1 MNHSTS
7 SFTRTSL
14 AALVVAGL
22 TLAACSGGDDTSA
35 TTTAAATTTTA
46 APTTTEAATTVPT
59 TTTPSTTEAPAT
71 TAPEV
76 LRMPLTGEPI
86 EDASEIP
93 DRPALAVKIPV
104 DPIAQPQA
112 GLNQADIVFETVIN
126 DNFTR
131 LIAVFH
137 SDGTG
142 ENPLGPIR
150 SGRGQDVNIL
160 SMLNRPLMAWS
171 GGNATV
177 TRQFADADA
186 ADTLVNLNAV
196 RGFSD
201 LYYRRSGR
209 GGAPH
214 NLFSST
220 DTLWSAAPD
229 DAEPP
234 YQVFPYVTPGEEL
247 EGLDATTIELDFD
260 AIRVRWEYDPATGKY
275 ERWQGGSEHPTEDD
289 GQVSADNVVVMLMDY
304 GVSRFDGNPE
314 MQAFGANP
322 VLLFS
327 GGTVREGVWLRFTH
341 EDGYTFYD
349 NVDDLN
355 VLGLVPGRTW
365 VEMPENQAGR
375 VSIDGAEFTIP
386 DTTIP
391 DTTVPEG

>member
-1 MNHSTS
+1 VKH
-7 SFTRTSL
+7 TRYPRTVPAAVPATFL
-14 AALVVAGL
+14 VTAALA
-22 TLAACSGGDDTSA
+22 LAACSGGDDTAA
-35 TTTAAATTTTA
+35 TTVAAVAVTTSAPATTDTPTTVRATTTT
-46 APTTTEAATTVPT
+46 T
-59 TTTPSTTEAPAT
+59 STTEAPAT
-71 TAPEV
+71 TAPDV

-93 DRPALAVKIPV
+93 DRPALAVKIPTNPPV
-104 DPIAQPQA
+104 ARPQA
-112 GLNQADIVFETVIN
+112 GLNKADIVFETVIN
-126 DNFTR
+126 GGFTR
-131 LIAVFH
+131 LIAMFH

-160 SMLNRPLMAWS
+160 SMFNRPLMAWS
-171 GGNATV
+171 GGNPTV
-177 TRQFADADA
+177 TSQFAGADA
-186 ADTLVNLNAV
+186 AGTLFNLNYV

-209 GGAPH
+209 GGSPH

-234 YQVFPYVTPGEEL
+234 YQVFPYVAPGEQID
-247 EGLDATTIELDFD
+247 GVDATTIELDFD
-260 AIRVRWEYDPATGKY
+260 QIQVRWEYDPESKTYK
-275 ERWQGGSEHPTEDD
+275 RWQDESEHSTEEA
-289 GQVSADNVVVMLMDY
+289 GQVEAYNVVVMLMDY

-322 VLLFS
+322 VYVFS
-327 GGTVREGVWLRFTH
+327 EGTVREGVWLRFTH

-355 VLGLVPGRTW
+355 ELGLVPGRTW
-365 VEMPENQAGR
+365 VEMPENQSGR
-375 VSIDGAEFTIP
+375 VSIDGSQVTLP
-386 DTTIP
+386 G
-391 DTTVPEG
+391 TTVPEG

>member
-1 MNHSTS
+1 MKHSRS
-7 SFTRTSL
+7 PL
-14 AALVVAGL
+14 AVPATFFAAVGLVF
-22 TLAACSGGDDTSA
+22 AACGGGDDTA
-35 TTTAAATTTTA
+35 TTTVPATTA
-46 APTTTEAATTVPT
+46 APTTEPAATTT
-59 TTTPSTTEAPAT
+59 TTIRATTSTTSTTEAPAT

-86 EDASEIP
+86 EDAAEIP
-93 DRPALAVKIPV
+93 ERPALAVKVPV

-126 DNFTR
+126 DKFTR
-131 LIAVFH
+131 LIAMFH

-150 SGRGQDVNIL
+150 SGRGQDVNL
-160 SMLNRPLMAWS
+160 LEMFNRPLMAWS
-171 GGNATV
+171 GGNPTV

-186 ADTLVNLNAV
+186 AGTLVNLNAV

-209 GGAPH
+209 GGSPH

-234 YQVFPYVTPGEEL
+234 VPVFPYVAPGEEI
-247 EGLDATTIELDFD
+247 EGVDATSIELDFD
-260 AIRVRWEYDPATGKY
+260 SIQVRWEYDPDTGKY
-275 ERWQGGSEHPTEDD
+275 LRWQGNNEHPTEDD

-327 GGTVREGVWLRFTH
+327 GGTVRQGVWLRFTH

-375 VSIDGAEFTIP
+375 VSIDGEEF
-386 DTTIP
+386 TIP

>member
-22 TLAACSGGDDTSA
+22 TLAACSGGDDTAAA
-35 TTTAAATTTTA
+35 TTTEAATTTTTA

-59 TTTPSTTEAPAT
+59 TTTTTPATTEAPAT

-86 EDASEIP
+86 DDASEIP
-93 DRPALAVKIPV
+93 DRPALAVKIPTNPPV
-104 DPIAQPQA
+104 ARPQA
-112 GLNQADIVFETVIN
+112 GLNRADIVFETVIN
-126 DNFTR
+126 DNYTR

-142 ENPLGPIR
+142 EDPLGPIR

-160 SMLNRPLMAWS
+160 SMFNRPLMAWS

-209 GGAPH
+209 GGSPH

-234 YQVFPYVTPGEEL
+234 YAVFPYVAPGEDV
-247 EGLDATTIELDFD
+247 EGVDATTISVDFD
-260 AIRVRWEYDPATGKY
+260 NIQVRWEYDPETGTYK
-275 ERWQGGSEHPTEDD
+275 RWQDGSEHSTEDA
-289 GQVSADNVVVMLMDY
+289 GQVEADNVVVMLMDY

-375 VSIDGAEFTIP
+375 VSIDGSEFA
-386 DTTIP
+386 IP